1 MTQPAKEQQL
11 PSLGGILGSS
21 RSSVRSSSSS
31 APHEAQTPAK
41 LPVADRKV
49 ERPAAKATAAPVR
62 EEASERARPTTDSD
76 TGYLLPRS
84 IYLPRTLHKNA
95 TAFAKENDTTVTAL
109 VLDAVNEVHGE
120 LGAYFVAQAPSDR
133 KPGHLFAVPQKK
145 GKAGERTFQTTMR
158 VTDEQLVVLDELASA
173 HAVDRSKLVSVA
185 LRLYIEPLMPNAVW
199 TAR

>member
-11 PSLGGILGSS
+11 PSLGGILGSN
-21 RSSVRSSSSS
+21 RSVRPPSSS
-31 APHEAQTPAK
+31 APNRAQPPAK

-49 ERPAAKATAAPVR
+49 ERSTAKATATVR
-62 EEASERARPTTDSD
+62 EEASKRARPTPDSES
-76 TGYLLPRS
+76 GYLLPRS

-95 TAFAKENDTTVTAL
+95 TTFARDNDTTVTAL
-109 VLDAVNEVHGE
+109 VLDAINEVHSE
-120 LGAYFVAQAPSDR
+120 LGAYFVAQAPSNR

-145 GKAGERTFQTTMR
+145 GKAGERTFQTTIR

-173 HAVDRSKLVSVA
+173 YTVDRSKLVSAA

-199 TAR
+199 IAR